1 MIVLAGIGVTCIMLC
16 MNLLFP
22 INFIGHDEWL
32 DSGYDLNL
40 AAGEVVTRDGELI
53 GRWQVID
60 YDPNA
65 EYGEEDGRYEFTP
78 LGGVAATITEG
89 FAHLDFRISRG
100 FALSN
105 ITRAI
110 RDWYEAEN
118 PDFPISSRRHP
129 E

>member
-1 MIVLAGIGVTCIMLC
+1 MLR
-16 MNLLFP
+16 MSLIFP
-22 INFIGHDEWL
+22 INFIGHDEWS
-32 DSGYDLNL
+32 DSGYDHNL

-53 GRWQVID
+53 GRWQVTD
-60 YDPNA
+60 NDPNA

-78 LGGVAATITEG
+78 QGEDAATITEE

-110 RDWYEAEN
+110 RDWYDAEN
-118 PDFPISSRRHP
+118 PDSSISSRRHP

>member
-1 MIVLAGIGVTCIMLC
+1 MLC
-16 MNLLFP
+16 MNLIFP

-53 GRWQVID
+53 GRWQVTD

-65 EYGEEDGRYEFTP
+65 EYGEEDGRYEFIP
-78 LGGVAATITEG
+78 QGEDAATITEE
-89 FAHLDFRISRG
+89 FACLDFRISRG

-110 RDWYEAEN
+110 RDWYDAEN